1 MKGVSMDP
9 EHWLEHNAVGY
20 DQLTLEERAAIKN
33 FAFLWSYFE
42 ATCLKKSASASAI
55 AQLCAE
61 MAANGTLALRDYEPA
76 IGYFCKRY
84 FKDPDTTPEY
94 DGLRLPNDGQRNM
107 VLKAISD
114 KNATDVEVLAG
125 ILVIIYRLRNNLMH
139 GEKWAYGIR
148 GQLSNFNHANNVL
161 MAVKSANP

>member
-9 EHWLEHNAVGY
+9 DRWLEHNAVGY
-20 DQLTLEERAAIKN
+20 DQLTLEERVAIKN

-42 ATCLKKSASASAI
+42 ATCLNKSASASAI
-55 AQLCAE
+55 AQLCAD
-61 MAANGTLALRDYEPA
+61 MAAKVTLVLDDYRPA
-76 IGYFCKRY
+76 IGYFSKRY
-84 FKDPDTTPEY
+84 FNGSGTTPEY
-94 DGLRLPNDGQRNM
+94 DGLRLPNDDQRNM

-125 ILVIIYRLRNNLMH
+125 ILVIIYRIRNNLVH
-139 GEKWAYGIR
+139 GEKWAYGIQ